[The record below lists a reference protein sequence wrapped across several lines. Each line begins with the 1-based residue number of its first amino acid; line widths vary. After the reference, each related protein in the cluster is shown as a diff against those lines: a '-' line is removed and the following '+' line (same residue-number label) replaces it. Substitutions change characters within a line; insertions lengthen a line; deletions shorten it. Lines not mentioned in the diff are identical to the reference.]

1 MKGTTVTLNGDPW
14 TVVDV
19 APAEP
24 LAEMVAALLE
34 DEGYVAVV
42 RGIALLGDTLAHLGV
57 GSAGAAVVLVPEA
70 DAEAALALIAE
81 TVTDYHGDDLE
92 RALAEL
98 ADDPAA
104 LGAIDPEDDEPD
116 DAADDEPAAEPDDE
130 LRAVDALEDEVEDDD
145 DLGRP
150 EA

>member
-1 MKGTTVTLNGDPW
+1 MKGTTVVLNGDPW

-34 DEGYVAVV
+34 EEGFVAVV

-57 GSAGAAVVLVPEA
+57 GATGVTAVLVPER

-81 TVTDYHGDDLE
+81 TVTDFEGEDLE
-92 RALAEL
+92 EALARL
-98 ADDPAA
+98 AEDPAA
-104 LGAIDPEDDEPD
+104 LGAIDPDDDGVD
-116 DAADDEPAAEPDDE
+116 DDGVADDEPGPAAGGGGAEP
-130 LRAVDALEDEVEDDD
+130 RGGTSG
-145 DLGRP
+145 GR
-150 EA
+150 